1 MGVAR
6 ISFCDSAW
14 SHPPQ
19 VNQNLLEVEPR
30 NLVFKCFLSGSN
42 DQARVGSPA
51 TCLPSSEAGSGGT
64 WGTRLLPSA
73 SRTDRPRSSKGSSTV
88 RLPIVIFHPP
98 S

>member
-30 NLVFKCFLSGSN
+30 NLVFKRFLNGSKE
-42 DQARVGSPA
+42 QAGLGSPVSS
-51 TCLPSSEAGSGGT
+51 CLPS
-64 WGTRLLPSA
+64 
-73 SRTDRPRSSKGSSTV
+73 
-88 RLPIVIFHPP
+88 
-98 S
+98 